1 MLAGQFRMTAAT
13 RVRRKLCYASFDD
26 VLADAERL
34 VRAGATTTGSWSLDQ
49 ILGHLAIAI
58 EKSLDTNPDELG
70 WKPPW
75 YIRLAGRY
83 LIKRRILKRGMPSGF
98 KLPAEVED
106 RVVPAAGGDLNA
118 ALERLRRAAARLR
131 SDSPRWPHPIF
142 GPMPPDEWNRWH
154 LRHAEL
160 HLSFVK
166 EPSS

>member
-1 MLAGQFRMTAAT
+1 MTVAT
-13 RVRRKLCYASFDD
+13 PVRRNIRYATFDD

-34 VRAGATTTGSWSLDQ
+34 VRSGAGTTGNWSLDQ

-58 EKSLDTNPDELG
+58 EKSLDATPGQLEWN
-70 WKPPW
+70 PPW

-98 KLPAEVED
+98 KLPAEVEE
-106 RVVPAAGGDLNA
+106 RVVPGAGGDPLA
-118 ALERLRRAAARLR
+118 ALERLRCAAARLQ

-142 GPMPPDEWNRWH
+142 GPMLPDEWIRWH

-166 EPSS
+166 EPGS